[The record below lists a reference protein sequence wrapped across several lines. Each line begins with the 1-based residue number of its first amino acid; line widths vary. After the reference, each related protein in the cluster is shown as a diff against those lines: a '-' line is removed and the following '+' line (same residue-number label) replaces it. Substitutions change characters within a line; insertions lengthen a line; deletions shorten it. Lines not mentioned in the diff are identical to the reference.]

1 MANNWTQEQ
10 LKAINSKGANLLVA
24 AAAGSGKTA
33 VLVERI
39 VKKVLVDNID
49 IDKML
54 VVTFTNAAA
63 AEMKERILERL
74 YKEIEKEPNDINLQ
88 KQIIL
93 LNKANISTI
102 HSFCLE
108 VIKNYFYE
116 IDITPNF
123 RIGDTSEIEL
133 LKQEILEELF
143 DELYE
148 EKNEDLIQLVNVYG
162 GYRGDEKLK
171 EIILQIYRYIQSAPY
186 PEKWLKEKVEM
197 FNVNQ
202 EIDFS
207 RTLWGGILI
216 ENIKDE
222 LLDGLNSLRTIQNE
236 LRNETELEKFFIT
249 ISEDINLIENI
260 LKETTS
266 WDTLYKAINNE
277 FSKWP
282 IDRKINSDLKE
293 RAKEARD
300 KVKNKIKDIKDNIL
314 INDSKNANSDIFSM
328 YEILKK
334 IENIILNFSYK
345 FQKVKREKNIVDFN
359 DIEHFALKIL
369 VTENENGEEVPT
381 PIAKEYQEKF
391 MEIAIDEYQDS
402 NLVQEKILTTISKG
416 NNIFMVGDV
425 KQSIYKFRQARPELF
440 LDKYEKYKQAEN
452 KELLT
457 TDSKIKLFKNFRSRE
472 KILNFTNLIFS
483 DIMSK
488 KLGEIE
494 YNEEEYLNVGNK
506 YETTENEI
514 KNLNE
519 KIELHII
526 DFAQTDEEEKND
538 AIEDKVG
545 SEAIFVANKIKD
557 LINQNYYVCNKN
569 HTYRKLEFR
578 DIVILLRSTAD
589 NAQAYEK
596 AISNLNLPVFSDVS
610 TSYFE
615 SIEIQTIMNLL
626 KIIDNPNN
634 DIPLVAILRS
644 IIGDFTDN
652 ELVEIRLQNKK
663 ASFYEALCE
672 SLEKIDNEKLKNKII
687 KFFEKLEDLRK
698 KSEYL
703 KLDELIWYI
712 YEKTGYY
719 NYVGLMP
726 NGNVKTANLKML
738 FEKAKDYEM
747 ASFKGLYNFINY
759 IDRINKSNNDKT
771 SAKLIGENENVIRI
785 MSIHKSKGLEFPVV
799 FLCGTGKQFNL
810 QDLNQNI
817 LLHQDLGLGPK
828 YINYERKI
836 EYNTLAK
843 EAIKIK
849 TKEEVLAEEMRLLYV
864 ALTRSREKLIITGV
878 DKNLEKSLY
887 EKKKSIEAIRKEEK
901 IPEFIIKKAK
911 SYLDWLELASIY
923 DEKLK
928 EILNLNEHNKNDIVE
943 KSEVEELKKKNK
955 IIDDKQQQKI
965 NELLMWKY
973 NKEFLTKIEGKTSVS
988 KISKEH
994 KEEIQVSR
1002 KPKILEKEKRI
1013 TKAEIGTTIHL
1024 ILQKLNFREEY
1035 DEEKIKALLQDL
1047 EIKKIITKEQ
1057 SEVIDIK
1064 AILNFTKSS
1073 LYKEAKN
1080 AKEIHKEEA
1089 FYLNIPINE
1098 LYGENSEEN
1107 VLVQG
1112 IIDLYYVLE
1121 NGDLVLADYKTDYV
1135 PNNDENYLID
1145 KYKEQL
1151 LLYKTAIENS
1161 LRREVKRVYIYSTYL
1176 NKEIV
1181 AN

>member
-10 LKAINSKGANLLVA
+10 LNAINLKGANLLVA

-74 YKEIEKEPNDINLQ
+74 YKEIEENPKNVDLQ
-88 KQIIL
+88 RQIIL
-93 LNKANISTI
+93 LNKASISTI

-116 IDITPNF
+116 IDISPNF
-123 RIGDTSEIEL
+123 RIGDTTEIEL
-133 LKQEILEELF
+133 LKQEVLEDLF
-143 DELYE
+143 EDLYE
-148 EKNEDLIQLVNVYG
+148 EKNEDLIQLVNIYG

-186 PEKWLKEKVEM
+186 PEKWIKEKVEM

-202 EIDFS
+202 EVDFS
-207 RTLWGGILI
+207 ETLWGGILI

-222 LLDGLNSLRTIQNE
+222 LLDGLNNLKIIQKE
-236 LRNETELEKFFIT
+236 LRNEIELEKFFIT
-249 ISEDINLIENI
+249 ISEDINLLENI
-260 LKETTS
+260 LKKTTS
-266 WDTLYKAINNE
+266 WDALHNAINNE

-282 IDRKINSDLKE
+282 IDRKNNSDLKE
-293 RAKEARD
+293 QAKEVRD
-300 KVKNKIKDIKDNIL
+300 KVKNKIKDIRDNIL

-334 IENIILNFSYK
+334 IENIVLNFSCE

-369 VTENENGEEVPT
+369 VTENENGEEVAT

-440 LDKYEKYKQAEN
+440 LEKYEKYEQVKN
-452 KELLT
+452 NDLLT

-472 KILNFTNLIFS
+472 KILNFTNLVFS

-494 YNEEEYLNVGNK
+494 YDEEEYLNVGNK
-506 YETTENEI
+506 YETKENSLR
-514 KNLNE
+514 NLNE
-519 KIELHII
+519 NIELHII
-526 DFAQTDEEEKND
+526 NYQQNDEDDKND
-538 AIEDKVG
+538 LIEDKVS

-557 LINQNYYVCNKN
+557 LITQNYYVCNKDN
-569 HTYRKLEFR
+569 TYRKLEFR

-589 NAQAYEK
+589 SAEVYEK

-644 IIGDFTDN
+644 IIGNFTDN
-652 ELVEIRLQNKK
+652 ELVEIRLQNKN

-672 SLEKIDNEKLKNKII
+672 SLGKISNEKLKNKII
-687 KFFEKLEDLRK
+687 KFFDNLEDLRK

-719 NYVGLMP
+719 NYVSLMP

-738 FEKAKDYEM
+738 FEKAKDYET
-747 ASFKGLYNFINY
+747 ASFKGLYNFVNY

-828 YINYERKI
+828 YVNYERKI

-843 EAIKIK
+843 ETIKIK

-878 DKNLEKSLY
+878 DKDLKKSLC
-887 EKKKSIEAIRKEEK
+887 EKKKSIEAIRNENK
-901 IPEFIIKKAK
+901 IPEFIIKNAK
-911 SYLDWLELASIY
+911 SYLDWLEMVSIY
-923 DEKLK
+923 DENLK
-928 EILNLNEHNKNDIVE
+928 EILDIKEHNKNDIVE
-943 KSEVEELKKKNK
+943 KSEIEKEQKKSG
-955 IIDDKQQQKI
+955 IIDSNQQKKI
-965 NELLMWKY
+965 NEILMWKY
-973 NKEFLTKIEGKTSVS
+973 DKEFLTRIEGKTSVS
-988 KISKEH
+988 KISKEN
-994 KEEIQVSR
+994 KEKNQVCR
-1002 KPKILEKEKRI
+1002 TPKILEQEKRI

-1024 ILQKLNFREEY
+1024 ILQKLNFQEEY
-1035 DEEKIKALLQDL
+1035 DEEKIKALLKDL
-1047 EIKKIITKEQ
+1047 EKKKIITKEQ
-1057 SEVIDIK
+1057 SEVIDVKI
-1064 AILNFTKSS
+1064 ILNFTRSR
-1073 LYKEAKN
+1073 LYQEVKN
-1080 AKEIHKEEA
+1080 AKEIHKEKA

-1098 LYGENSEEN
+1098 LYGEDSEEN
-1107 VLVQG
+1107 ILVQG

-1121 NGDLVLADYKTDYV
+1121 NEDIVLVDYKTDYV

-1145 KYKEQL
+1145 KYKKQL

-1161 LRREVKRVYIYSTYL
+1161 LKRKVKRVYIYSTYL